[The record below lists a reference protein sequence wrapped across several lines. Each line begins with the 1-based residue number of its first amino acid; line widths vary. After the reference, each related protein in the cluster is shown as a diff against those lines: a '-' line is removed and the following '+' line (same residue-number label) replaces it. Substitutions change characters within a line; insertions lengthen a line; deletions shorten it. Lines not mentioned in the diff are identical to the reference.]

1 MKLPSRVQH
10 NLFGPTSISQLL
22 GSFSL
27 LSSILSNNN
36 MYLKSNIYNM
46 VSTLRLYNAYKEF
59 SEIGSTQLCNNTL
72 NCIVFTLWHDLV

>member
-1 MKLPSRVQH
+1 
-10 NLFGPTSISQLL
+10 
-22 GSFSL
+22 
-27 LSSILSNNN
+27 
-36 MYLKSNIYNM
+36 M